1 MRKVTICLVLAFASF
16 LIAIGSFFTH
26 DVAAY
31 HKWMSTNGPRM
42 MERFHPG
49 DRNHMGRGPEDRHGP
64 GEHERRSEGDH
75 MKDRGPH
82 MSDEM
87 AGNNAGG
94 NNSPSAVNS

>member
-49 DRNHMGRGPEDRHGP
+49 DRKHMGRGPEDRHGP
-64 GEHERRSEGDH
+64 GEHERRPED
-75 MKDRGPH
+75 MNA
-82 MSDEM
+82 DEM

>member
-1 MRKVTICLVLAFASF
+1 
-16 LIAIGSFFTH
+16 
-26 DVAAY
+26 
-31 HKWMSTNGPRM
+31 MSTDGPRM

-49 DRNHMGRGPEDRHGP
+49 DRNHMGRDPEDRHRP
-64 GEHERRSEGDH
+64 GEHKRRPEDMNADENHMGPEGNH